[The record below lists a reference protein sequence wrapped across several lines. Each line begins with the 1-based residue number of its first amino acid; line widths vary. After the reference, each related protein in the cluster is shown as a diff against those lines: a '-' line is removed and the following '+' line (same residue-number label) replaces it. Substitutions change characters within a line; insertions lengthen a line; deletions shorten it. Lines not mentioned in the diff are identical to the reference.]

1 LIHVAYE
8 TTLGGSINK
17 KNIFYH
23 VHNPSPRAQLNF
35 LQLNNST
42 NWLVMVREPMQS
54 CESWLR
60 LDFQKGDYL
69 SISTKIVQMLF
80 EIDKVSFSKG
90 NSIGVRLEDLK
101 EHPKKTISSLCDWLG
116 IDETESLYHMTM
128 QGKKWWGDPISQNYL
143 VDGMHPFGKSSVNRK
158 VGSIFSEPDR
168 FILDTLFYPFTARF
182 GYVEEN
188 PAKFKEN
195 LKTIKKKFNGMFD
208 FEKSI
213 AHRNGISK
221 EQFMKS
227 GGYLYLRSKLTERW
241 NTLNKDLTYQHM
253 LEPLKI
259 C

>member
-1 LIHVAYE
+1 MY
-8 TTLGGSINK
+8 
-17 KNIFYH
+17 IFYH
-23 VHNPSPRAQLNF
+23 IHNPSPRAQLNF

-42 NWLVMVREPMQS
+42 NWLVMVREPIQS

-80 EIDKVSFSKG
+80 EVDKVSFRKE

-101 EHPKKTISSLCDWLG
+101 EHPQKTISSLCDWLG
-116 IDETESLYHMTM
+116 IDETESLFKMTM
-128 QGKKWWGDPISQNYL
+128 QGKKWWGDPISQDHL
-143 VDGMHPFGKSSVNRK
+143 IDGMHPFGKSSINRK
-158 VGSIFSEPDR
+158 VGSIFSEHDR

-188 PAKFKEN
+188 TARFKTN
-195 LKTIKKKFNGMFD
+195 LKTIKKKINGMFD
-208 FEKSI
+208 FEKTI
-213 AHRNGISK
+213 AHRKSISK